1 MNMGCADINEF
12 LEENLLLGDAST
24 YDAFQEKARD
34 LYWRQADAELFQGG
48 FDSWWCDS
56 TEPFSGPDWGG
67 ETLREPW
74 ERYSLVGG
82 EHKKYLDPA
91 CANLFALKHAQGIF
105 EHQKKQA
112 PEKRV
117 VNLTRSGYAG
127 SQQYGTILWSGD
139 ISANW
144 DTLRRQI
151 TEGLN
156 FCMSGLPYWTLD
168 IGGFFVV
175 GTDYTKRGC
184 GCQSDKPKSS
194 VVLVWALQRRLRG
207 SRIPRVVYP
216 LAGIRRVPSYFR
228 SHGTDTPREIWN
240 FGEPGSPF
248 YDAIEKFIRLRYRLL
263 PYIYSLAASVTFRQD
278 TVLRS
283 LLFDFSED
291 AAARQVSMSLC
302 LDGRFW
308 YVRFISRCIMM
319 QAAYRWKRKGNG
331 PVTCLPAVPGMT
343 SGQTSHMTAANP

>member
-1 MNMGCADINEF
+1 M
-12 LEENLLLGDAST
+12 
-24 YDAFQEKARD
+24 
-34 LYWRQADAELFQGG
+34 
-48 FDSWWCDS
+48 
-56 TEPFSGPDWGG
+56 
-67 ETLREPW
+67 
-74 ERYSLVGG
+74 GG

-184 GCQSDKPKSS
+184 GCNDNPN
-194 VVLVWALQRRLRG
+194 
-207 SRIPRVVYP
+207 P
-216 LAGIRRVPSYFR
+216 LWFWSGHYN
-228 SHGTDTPREIWN
+228 GGCEDLGYRE
-240 FGEPGSPF
+240 
-248 YDAIEKFIRLRYRLL
+248 L
-263 PYIYSLAASVTFRQD
+263 
-278 TVLRS
+278 
-283 LLFDFSED
+283 
-291 AAARQVSMSLC
+291 
-302 LDGRFW
+302 
-308 YVRFISRCIMM
+308 
-319 QAAYRWKRKGNG
+319 
-331 PVTCLPAVPGMT
+331 
-343 SGQTSHMTAANP
+343 